1 MVLMS
6 FVLPGNA
13 RSLRFTGEAK
23 AVPKVESPG
32 AAALGKPRERK
43 TATTP
48 LPPPASRGRP
58 AAPRELTNREI
69 YGDPP
74 GAAYNGGPIVRHK
87 LESIDD
93 GDPTMA
99 LDREAHSV
107 PPNMLRTRN
116 PGRANSAGPLTS
128 AAPLSAGMMTV
139 GPTGPPRPAPM
150 RRDPLADGPRD
161 QGHSHAMR
169 GARGEASLRPPRVP
183 HFPDPVLV
191 EPDPTN
197 DPSTVARHHT
207 GAQRAAPLGAPYA
220 IWIVAAVLAGI
231 LSYHVAPALVA
242 RLEAPRPAPTEA
254 AP

>member
-23 AVPKVESPG
+23 AVPKVEAPG

-107 PPNMLRTRN
+107 HPNMLRTRN
-116 PGRANSAGPLTS
+116 PGRANSAAPITS

-139 GPTGPPRPAPM
+139 GPTGPPRPLRHHPHN
-150 RRDPLADGPRD
+150 DD
-161 QGHSHAMR
+161 AMR

-197 DPSTVARHHT
+197 DPPTVARHT
-207 GAQRAAPLGAPYA
+207 GSQRVAPLGAPYA
-220 IWIVAAVLAGI
+220 IWIVAAILAGI